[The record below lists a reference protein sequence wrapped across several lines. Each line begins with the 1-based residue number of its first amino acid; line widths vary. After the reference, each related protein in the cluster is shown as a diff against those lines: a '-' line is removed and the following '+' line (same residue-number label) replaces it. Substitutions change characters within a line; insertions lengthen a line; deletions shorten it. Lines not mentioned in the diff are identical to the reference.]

1 MSMQTN
7 DPAVAQAL
15 AESVRKVGP
24 DLGGQPRRV
33 QAMLNDVLGSNARTH
48 RTEIDA
54 LVLTAGEGIPGNLLN
69 GQRDERVALERLRAR
84 GLDDELARF
93 ALDTWAYAFG
103 VRGSDALPPTLPA
116 SHPTAAPGPAQRE
129 PMTAEPT
136 VLPYWP
142 AGTPGDPGP
151 GRWPPNTAGYDPG
164 GSYGSETTATPSRRK
179 RLWTGLAAAAAL
191 IAVISLIAIIANQY
205 LRSEPTS
212 SSPAGGQGAT
222 ITGGSA
228 TAPPSQPSPSTSQ
241 SSSQPPAQQPAQ
253 PPAQQPAQPPAQQP
267 SQATQPSQGGSP
279 STQRAPS
286 SRPSTATNP
295 APAPAVNKQPIKIDD
310 SKLTANRNCSA
321 NLGDWYIYVLDQFY
335 DPDGDAL
342 QITSATA
349 SAGTA
354 QVAEYGGRPSIRW
367 VEPYLGATGY
377 TTVRFTVAD
386 GRGGTS
392 SGILTITILNQC
404 R

>member
-69 GQRDERVALERLRAR
+69 GQLDERVALERLRAR

-116 SHPTAAPGPAQRE
+116 STPTAAPGPAQRE

-222 ITGGSA
+222 ITGGPA

-241 SSSQPPAQQPAQ
+241 STSQSSS
-253 PPAQQPAQPPAQQP
+253 QQPAQPPAQQP

-286 SRPSTATNP
+286 SRPSTPANP
-295 APAPAVNKQPIKIDD
+295 APAPAVNKQPTKANDPTFTA
-310 SKLTANRNCSA
+310 SKTCSGSVE
-321 NLGDWYIYVLDQFY
+321 NWYIYVLDQFS

-349 SAGTA
+349 SEGTA
-354 QVAEYGGRPSIRW
+354 QVTAYGSRPYTVRW
-367 VEPYLGATGY
+367 FEPYVGFSGSAT
-377 TTVRFTVAD
+377 VNFTVAD

-392 SGILTITILNQC
+392 SGILTITVPDQC
-404 R
+404 